1 MKLLLDTHTFLW
13 FIAGS
18 PSLSEPARN
27 SILLEA
33 NRRLLSIASL
43 WEIVIKASLGR
54 LDLDSSVP
62 DFVKDQVLANAIEL
76 LGVSPEH
83 LEELKQLPFHHK
95 DPLDRLIAA
104 QARVEGARLVSRD
117 RVFDEYGF
125 DRIWD

>member
-18 PSLSEPARN
+18 TSLSQPARN
-27 SILLEA
+27 HIPLEA
-33 NRRLLSIASL
+33 NHRLLSIASL

-54 LDLDSSVP
+54 LDLNSSVP
-62 DFVKDQVLANAIEL
+62 DFVKDQVLGNAIEL
-76 LGVSPEH
+76 VGVSPEH

-95 DPLDRLIAA
+95 APFDRLIAA

-117 RVFDEYGF
+117 RVFDDYGF